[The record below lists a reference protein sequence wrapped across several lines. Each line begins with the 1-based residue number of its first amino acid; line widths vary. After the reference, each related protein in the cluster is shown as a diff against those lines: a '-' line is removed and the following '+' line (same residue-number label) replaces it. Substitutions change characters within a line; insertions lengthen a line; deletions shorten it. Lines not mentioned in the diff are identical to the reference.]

1 MSDSTP
7 PKPPADLPP
16 LSSEESIERWTGEE
30 RRGDERRDDADT
42 EVEGEAADAS
52 PKEDMAA
59 AFDSMKKAAG
69 KLAGKADPALKGA
82 SDAMDRT
89 FKGVSENVDAV
100 IDKMDPAIESATKE
114 AKRLA
119 EKLSKSAEPVAK
131 TVQEGIGRF
140 ADKLGK
146 WARGDAANGEEE

>member
-1 MSDSTP
+1 MSDSKS

-16 LSSEESIERWTGEE
+16 LSSEESLERRTGED
-30 RRGDERRDDADT
+30 RRGDERRDVDEVKADADS
-42 EVEGEAADAS
+42 DAS

-146 WARGDAANGEEE
+146 WARGDEAKSEEE